1 MRILA
6 AVLALSAAP
15 ISIAYAD
22 TTSLEC
28 DSCSIQQMD
37 NTAWEYSLG
46 LGMPSDNVLYV
57 LNPSSNIARKYR
69 VMRDRE
75 GGPICDKLPPG
86 SVECEPFSIVDN
98 MAVEQAAVDYLGY
111 RRASMAAGPFV
122 ITAPEYP
129 SNPYDDIQNPQKR
142 NSIDDLLKQQFGTYT
157 YIANGA
163 AALGISI
170 WAPFTIKYADGGES
184 LYNWNAA
191 TNKYEPISVSY
202 KDQFGNLIPISVE
215 QLSENRGGVTTKF
228 EFPEGTDPA
237 DIAAMVN
244 QLNNLG
250 VSVGGGGG
258 GSAPTGPQI
267 LLCTSS
273 ISSDRVS
280 VSCSWL

>member
-6 AVLALSAAP
+6 TALALSAAS
-15 ISIAYAD
+15 ISNAYAD

-28 DSCSIQQMD
+28 NGCSIQQMD
-37 NTAWEYSLG
+37 NVAWDYSQG
-46 LGMPSDNVLYV
+46 LSMPSDNILYV
-57 LNPSSNIARKYR
+57 LNPASNIARKYR

-75 GGPICDKLPPG
+75 GGPICDKMPPG

-98 MAVEQAAVDYLGY
+98 LTVEQAAVAYLGY
-111 RRASMAAGPFV
+111 RRASMASGPFV
-122 ITAPEYP
+122 ITAPGYP
-129 SNPYDDIQNPQKR
+129 TTPYDDIQNPQKR
-142 NSIDDLLKQQFGTYT
+142 NSIDELLKQQFGTYT
-157 YIANGA
+157 YTANGA

-170 WAPFTIKYADGGES
+170 WTPFTIKYADGGES

-191 TNKYEPISVSY
+191 TNKYEPIAVSY
-202 KDQFGNLIPISVE
+202 KDQFGNLVPVRVD

-228 EFPEGTDPA
+228 EFPEGADPA
-237 DIAAMVN
+237 DIAAMAN

-258 GSAPTGPQI
+258 GSAPTGPKI
-267 LLCTSS
+267 LLFTSS
-273 ISSDRVS
+273 ISTDRVS